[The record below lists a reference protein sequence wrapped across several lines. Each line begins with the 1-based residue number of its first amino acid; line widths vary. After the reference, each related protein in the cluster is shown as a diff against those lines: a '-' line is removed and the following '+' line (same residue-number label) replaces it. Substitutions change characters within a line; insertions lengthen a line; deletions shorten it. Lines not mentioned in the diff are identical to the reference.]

1 MSTKIITDYNMKKE
15 NKQILLNQEMEVFIK
30 YV

>member
-15 NKQILLNQEMEVFIK
+15 NKQILLNEEMEVFIK